1 MKRNLKRLLEHAL
14 NGTPVQFGSKRV
26 IRVLSMDVTAGHEHN
41 GRMPKYARPADGDG
55 AEGPLAILGNR
66 VMAGIIRQLRKTPDV
81 GRKVVADALQVP
93 ASTLVPYLGEL
104 EAAGLLLADPP
115 RGERKRGEWVRYRVN
130 DEAVTEIYLRLG
142 QEIGEI

>member
-1 MKRNLKRLLEHAL
+1 MDVTCCGVGISLRFL
-14 NGTPVQFGSKRV
+14 SKRV
-26 IRVLSMDVTAGHEHN
+26 IRAVCLDVRCRGEHN
-41 GRMPKYARPADGDG
+41 GGMPKYARPADGEG

-66 VMAGIIRQLRKTPDV
+66 VMAGIIRQLRRTPNV

-93 ASTLVPYLGEL
+93 PSTLVPYLGEL

-115 RGERKRGEWVRYRVN
+115 RGERKRGEWVTYRVN

>member
-1 MKRNLKRLLEHAL
+1 
-14 NGTPVQFGSKRV
+14 
-26 IRVLSMDVTAGHEHN
+26 MDARGRGEHN
-41 GRMPKYARPADGDG
+41 GSMPKYARPADGDG

-66 VMAGIIRQLRKTPDV
+66 VMAGVIRQLRRTPNV
-81 GRKVVADALQVP
+81 GRKAVADALQVP
-93 ASTLVPYLGEL
+93 HSTLVPYLGEL

-115 RGERKRGEWVRYRVN
+115 RGERKRGEWVVYRVN

>member
-1 MKRNLKRLLEHAL
+1 
-14 NGTPVQFGSKRV
+14 
-26 IRVLSMDVTAGHEHN
+26 
-41 GRMPKYARPADGDG
+41 MPKYSRPADGDG

-104 EAAGLLLADPP
+104 EAAGLLLAVPP
-115 RGERKRGEWVRYRVN
+115 RAERKRGV
-130 DEAVTEIYLRLG
+130 G
-142 QEIGEI
+142 QVPRQ

>member
-1 MKRNLKRLLEHAL
+1 MVNPCGFLDGLRA
-14 NGTPVQFGSKRV
+14 
-26 IRVLSMDVTAGHEHN
+26 DEHN
-41 GRMPKYARPADGDG
+41 GEMPKYARPVDGDG

-66 VMAGIIRQLRKTPDV
+66 VMAGVIRQLRKTPNV
-81 GRKVVADALQVP
+81 GRKAVADALQVP
-93 ASTLVPYLGEL
+93 HSTLVPYLGEL

-115 RGERKRGEWVRYRVN
+115 RGERKRGEWVVYRVN